1 MREIRMAI
9 VQRNVQIKASPQETM
24 ALLDDASRWPD
35 WYPGMTELDIT
46 APFPAVGGKV
56 AFKVKSAG
64 MSMPITGT
72 GLDYQPG
79 KLQLLEMD
87 GMMSG
92 RARWELTPEGDGTRL
107 TTTFDY
113 ALPGG
118 VLGKV
123 ANALIVKRMNAKSLE
138 EALRNFKALVEQQ

>member
-1 MREIRMAI
+1 MAI
-9 VQRNVQIKASPQETM
+9 VQRNVQITASPQETM
-24 ALLDDASRWPD
+24 VLLDDASRWPD
-35 WYPGMTELDIT
+35 WYPGMTDLDIT

-64 MSMPITGT
+64 ISMPITET
-72 GLDYQPG
+72 VLDYQPG
-79 KLQLLEMD
+79 KLQLFEMD
-87 GMMSG
+87 GMLSG

-118 VLGKV
+118 VFGKI
-123 ANALIVKRMNAKSLE
+123 ANALIVKRINAKSLE
-138 EALRNFKALVEQQ
+138 EALRNFRALVDQA

>member
-1 MREIRMAI
+1 MAI
-9 VQRNVQIKASPQETM
+9 VQRDVQIKASPQETM
-24 ALLDDASRWPD
+24 VLLDDASRWPD
-35 WYPGMTELDIT
+35 WYPGMTDLAIT
-46 APFPAVGGKV
+46 DPFPPVGGKV

-64 MSMPITGT
+64 MSMLITET
-72 GLDYQPG
+72 VLDYQPG
-79 KLQLLEMD
+79 KLQLFEMD
-87 GMMSG
+87 GMLSG

-118 VLGKV
+118 VFGKI
-123 ANALIVKRMNAKSLE
+123 ADALIVKRMNAKSLE